1 MPKDPRGQPYKLQL
15 TEGGLAHRLE
25 VRLRLKHPDNP
36 NILRRC
42 VISVLVTW
50 LPLLILSAIEGNA
63 TGDHVTVAFLQDF
76 AVHARFLF
84 AVPMLILAEAVP
96 GPRLETAAD
105 YICGF
110 KVGCWRRCAQV
121 QGCG

>member
-50 LPLLILSAIEGNA
+50 LPLLISRQSRVMQQEIMLRSRSYM
-63 TGDHVTVAFLQDF
+63 TLPCMQDF
-76 AVHARFLF
+76 YL
-84 AVPMLILAEAVP
+84 
-96 GPRLETAAD
+96 
-105 YICGF
+105 
-110 KVGCWRRCAQV
+110 RCP
-121 QGCG
+121 C